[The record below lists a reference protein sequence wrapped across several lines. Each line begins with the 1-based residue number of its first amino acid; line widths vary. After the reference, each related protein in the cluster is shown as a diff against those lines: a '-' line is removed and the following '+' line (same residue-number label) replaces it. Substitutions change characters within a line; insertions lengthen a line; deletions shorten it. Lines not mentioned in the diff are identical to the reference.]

1 MKYEIPVGP
10 IHPALKEPIML
21 KFTLEGERI
30 VDVDVIASQ
39 NHRGIEWIGMNRN
52 NPVQSIYLSE
62 RICGICNF
70 CHPACLVMAVEEA
83 ADIESPERAEYIRVI
98 QGELERIHSH
108 LLWAGVAAHELGFD
122 SLLHYVWMVREKVM
136 DVLELINGNRVT
148 KAIIMYGGVRRD
160 IKDEHIPKIKR
171 MLDYYKQAFGK
182 LAKLFLEDKTIKMRT
197 REIGILPYEEAIK
210 LATVGPTARASGVTK
225 DVRQD
230 MPYFAYPDFEVKA
243 ITPDMLTGE
252 TIGDTYDRIIVRL
265 LEVKQSIEIIEQALD
280 EMPPGDILAEPK
292 IIKLINQIKKAEGEA
307 VARHEA
313 PRGEVIHYV
322 KLKSGFEYLYAW
334 KVRAPTYINILSW
347 RPMLLDMQIADIPI
361 VAASIDPCMS
371 CTNRVVIVRNNKEE
385 ILTADD
391 LHRLSVKKTR
401 RLLR

>member
-1 MKYEIPVGP
+1 MKYEVPIGP

-21 KFTLEGERI
+21 RFTLEGERI

-52 NPVQSIYLSE
+52 NPVQSIYLAE

-70 CHPACLVMAVEEA
+70 CHPSCLVMAVEEIA
-83 ADIESPERAEYIRVI
+83 GIESPERAEYIRVI

-122 SLLHYVWMVREKVM
+122 SLLHYVWVVREKVM
-136 DVLELINGNRVT
+136 DILELVNGNRVT

-160 IKDEHIPKIKR
+160 IKEEHIPKIKE
-171 MLDYYKQAFGK
+171 MLEYYKQAFSK

-210 LATVGPTARASGVTK
+210 LATVGPTTRASGVKK

-252 TIGDTYDRIIVRL
+252 TIGDTYDRIVVRL
-265 LEVKQSIEIIEQALD
+265 LEVKQSIEIIEQAL
-280 EMPPGDILAEPK
+280 ENMPKGDILAEPK
-292 IIKLINQIKKAEGEA
+292 IIKVINQIKKSEGEA
-307 VARHEA
+307 VGRYEA
-313 PRGEVIHYV
+313 PRGEDIHYV
-322 KLKSGFEYLYAW
+322 KLREGFEYLYAW

-361 VAASIDPCMS
+361 VAASIDPCIS
-371 CTNRVVIVRNNKEE
+371 CTNRVIVVKGTEE
-385 ILTADD
+385 KILTAEE
-391 LHRLSVKKTR
+391 LHKLSVQKTR
-401 RLLR
+401 RLRR

>member
-1 MKYEIPVGP
+1 MKYEVPIGP

-21 KFTLEGERI
+21 RFTLEGERI

-52 NPVQSIYLSE
+52 NPVQSIYLAE

-70 CHPACLVMAVEEA
+70 CHPSCLVMAVEEIA
-83 ADIESPERAEYIRVI
+83 GIESPERAEYIRVI

-122 SLLHYVWMVREKVM
+122 SLLHYVWVVREKVM
-136 DVLELINGNRVT
+136 DILELVNGNRVT

-160 IKDEHIPKIKR
+160 IKEEHISKIKE
-171 MLDYYKQAFGK
+171 MLEYYKQAFSK

-210 LATVGPTARASGVTK
+210 LATVGPTTRASGVKK

-252 TIGDTYDRIIVRL
+252 TIGDTYDRIVVRL
-265 LEVKQSIEIIEQALD
+265 LEVKQSIEIIEQAL
-280 EMPPGDILAEPK
+280 ENMPKGDILAEPK
-292 IIKLINQIKKAEGEA
+292 IIKVINQIKKSEGEA
-307 VARHEA
+307 VGRYEA
-313 PRGEVIHYV
+313 PRGEDIHYV
-322 KLKSGFEYLYAW
+322 KLREGFEYLYAW

-361 VAASIDPCMS
+361 VAASIDPCIS
-371 CTNRVVIVRNNKEE
+371 CTNRVIVVKGTEE
-385 ILTADD
+385 KILTAEE
-391 LHRLSVKKTR
+391 LHKLSVQKTR
-401 RLLR
+401 RLRR